1 MKGLRL
7 FRIYATLV
15 VGKTCTYPIRPKG
28 ETVPIDNQNTPRHA
42 RPAASRPQGTR
53 FRSTQSASSSSSS
66 RPSSYS
72 RTGGSHSSSR
82 VQPAY
87 ARRSA
92 APKKTSPV
100 PVIIAVVVA
109 IAIVAASLLFALPAI
124 TNLFMGGS
132 DEPQVEAGIE
142 VQVNIPEG
150 ASGDQIASILSE
162 AGVIPDPK
170 TYYAEVKAQ
179 NADTSLKP
187 GDYLFTTL
195 EDPADVVAQLVA
207 GPNVEGTSVTIAEGL
222 STSQTAARVEEA
234 YGISSDD
241 FLAQAKASNY
251 VADYPFLEGVAD
263 DSLEGYLYP
272 KTYSFTSTPTADQVI
287 RAMLDQFELEVASLD
302 FDSARATIQER
313 YGVEMSD
320 YDFINLA
327 SIVEREGLTAEQR
340 GKVASTFY
348 NRFEAGMP
356 LQSDAT
362 MMYVTG
368 GAVTADDLDQE
379 SPYNSYK
386 NQGLPPT
393 PICSPSLESIEAT
406 LNPPE
411 TDYLYFFITTED
423 EWFSE
428 TYDGHLA
435 AIEENR

>member
-1 MKGLRL
+1 MAQQFSKVLAANRGEIAIRIFRACHDLGLHTVAMYSNEDTNSM
-7 FRIYATLV
+7 FRIKADEAYLIGENQSPLGAYLDIPAIIDLAKRRGVTAIHPGYGFLSENADFARACEANGIKFIGPPSQVLAQMGDKLAAKATAIA
-15 VGKTCTYPIRPKG
+15 CN
-28 ETVPIDNQNTPRHA
+28 VPIIP
-42 RPAASRPQGTR
+42 G
-53 FRSTQSASSSSSS
+53 STLPLKNADEAVEKAL
-66 RPSSYS
+66 SY
-72 RTGGSHSSSR
+72 GF
-82 VQPAY
+82 P
-87 ARRSA
+87 
-92 APKKTSPV
+92 
-100 PVIIAVVVA
+100 IILKA
-109 IAIVAASLLFALPAI
+109 
-124 TNLFMGGS
+124 
-132 DEPQVEAGIE
+132 
-142 VQVNIPEG
+142 
-150 ASGDQIASILSE
+150 
-162 AGVIPDPK
+162 AGVTGK
-170 TYYAEVKAQ
+170 
-179 NADTSLKP
+179 
-187 GDYLFTTL
+187 
-195 EDPADVVAQLVA
+195 
-207 GPNVEGTSVTIAEGL
+207 
-222 STSQTAARVEEA
+222 RVEEA
-234 YGISSDD
+234 YGVSSGD

-302 FDSARATIQER
+302 FDSARATIKER

-379 SPYNSYK
+379 SPYNTYK

-435 AIEENR
+435 AIAENR

>member
-1 MKGLRL
+1 MANTMNNDPR
-7 FRIYATLV
+7 RSPAA
-15 VGKTCTYPIRPKG
+15 RP
-28 ETVPIDNQNTPRHA
+28 TVRSA
-42 RPAASRPQGTR
+42 RPAGKR
-53 FRSTQSASSSSSS
+53 FADNRRTPAAGVQPY

-72 RTGGSHSSSR
+72 SGRPAASAHRRTSQRQGGI
-82 VQPAY
+82 
-87 ARRSA
+87 
-92 APKKTSPV
+92 PV
-100 PVIIAVVVA
+100 GGIVGAVVALVA
-109 IAIVAASLLFALPAI
+109 IALIVCFVVPAVRGMFVDD
-124 TNLFMGGS
+124 T
-132 DEPQVEAGIE
+132 PAVEAGQE
-142 VQVNIPEG
+142 VRLTIPEG
-150 ASGDQIASILSE
+150 ASGDTIAQLM
-162 AGVIPDPK
+162 AQNHVIDNPK
-170 TYYAEVKAQ
+170 DYYAAVTASGAE
-179 NADTSLKP
+179 TSIKP
-187 GDYLFTTL
+187 GEYLLYTGQ
-195 EDPADVVAQLVA
+195 DPAEVVEQLVA
-207 GPNVEGTSVTIAEGL
+207 GPNAGTTLVIQEGL
-222 STSQTAARVEEA
+222 TVAQTAARVEET
-234 YGISSDD
+234 YGISVDE
-241 FLAQAKASNY
+241 FLEQAKASNY
-251 VADYPFLEGVAD
+251 VDDYPFLEGAYN

>member
-1 MKGLRL
+1 M
-7 FRIYATLV
+7 
-15 VGKTCTYPIRPKG
+15 
-28 ETVPIDNQNTPRHA
+28 PIDNQNTPRHA

-53 FRSTQSASSSSSS
+53 FRNSQNTAPSSNY

-87 ARRSA
+87 ACRSA

-100 PVIIAVVVA
+100 PVIIAVVIA
-109 IAIVAASLLFALPAI
+109 IAIVAAFLLFALPAI

-222 STSQTAARVEEA
+222 TTAQTAARVEEA

-327 SIVEREGLTAEQR
+327 SIVEREGLTDEQR

-379 SPYNSYK
+379 SSYNSYK